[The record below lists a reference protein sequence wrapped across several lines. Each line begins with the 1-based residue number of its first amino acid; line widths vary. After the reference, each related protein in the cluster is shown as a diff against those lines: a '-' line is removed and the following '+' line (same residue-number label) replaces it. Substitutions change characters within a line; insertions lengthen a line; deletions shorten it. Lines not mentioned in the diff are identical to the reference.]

1 MTWPGHDGTLSCD
14 AAHQQITLLLYGE
27 LSDEACHRLEQHLA
41 DCADCRDEL
50 EVTRALSSAMAILP
64 VREPSPNLIA
74 QTRLRI
80 DEALEQ
86 APSDSWFTHFRRSL
100 ATDFRLMRTA
110 PLAAAAMLFVGASLG
125 FAGFKLAQP
134 PAAGPV
140 WVDPGTQPIA
150 AVTGVAQ
157 DPATGM
163 VRVEYSRLVPSAA
176 VGPADDP
183 IIRTLL
189 LAGTRAPLNTSVQN
203 AALGLLAHTCSVTV
217 GGTTGDCAADDS
229 LRSALM
235 VALRYDPHSNVRE
248 QALSGLAPYLAEDMH
263 VRDAVLE
270 AVLNDGDPQIRAQAI
285 RMLAPVT
292 ADSSVQQ
299 VLQNV
304 ATHDGN
310 PLLRTV
316 SRTMLEQMPQ
326 VQ

>member
-1 MTWPGHDGTLSCD
+1 MTWLGHDGTLSCD
-14 AAHQQITLLLYGE
+14 AAHEQITLLLYGE

-41 DCADCRDEL
+41 GCADCRDEL

-86 APSDSWFTHFRRSL
+86 APIDSWFTHFRRSIW
-100 ATDFRLMRTA
+100 TDFRLLRTA
-110 PLAAAAMLFVGASLG
+110 PLAAAAMLFAGAGLG
-125 FAGFKLAQP
+125 FAGFRIAQP
-134 PAAGPV
+134 PAATQTL
-140 WVDPGTQPIA
+140 VDPGPRRIA
-150 AVTGVAQ
+150 AVTGVTQ
-157 DPATGM
+157 DPRGM
-163 VRVEYSRLVPSAA
+163 VHVEYSTLMPFEA

-183 IIRTLL
+183 NIRNLL
-189 LAGTRAPLNTSVQN
+189 LLGTRAPLNTSVQN
-203 AALGLLAHTCSVTV
+203 AALGLLTYTCV
-217 GGTTGDCAADDS
+217 GTIDCAADDS

-235 VALRYDPHSNVRE
+235 VALRYDPHSNVRA

-285 RMLAPVT
+285 RMLAPVA

>member
-14 AAHQQITLLLYGE
+14 AAHEQITLLLYGE

-41 DCADCRDEL
+41 GCTDCRDEL

-64 VREPSPNLIA
+64 VREPSPNLLA
-74 QTRLRI
+74 QTRLKI

-86 APSDSWFTHFRRSL
+86 APHDSWFTHLRRSL
-100 ATDFRLMRTA
+100 WTDFRLLRTA
-110 PLAAAAMLFVGASLG
+110 PLAAAAMLIAGAGLGFVG
-125 FAGFKLAQP
+125 FRLAQP
-134 PAAGPV
+134 PTA
-140 WVDPGTQPIA
+140 TQTRTDFTPQRVA

-163 VRVEYSRLVPSAA
+163 VHVEYSSLMPLEA
-176 VGPADDP
+176 VGPADDS
-183 IIRTLL
+183 IIRSLL
-189 LAGTRAPLNTSVQN
+189 LIGTRAPLNTSVQN
-203 AALGLLAHTCSVTV
+203 AALGILTHTCS
-217 GGTTGDCAADDS
+217 GTNCAADDGF
-229 LRSALM
+229 RSALM
-235 VALRYDPHSNVRE
+235 VALRYDPHSNIRA

-285 RMLAPVT
+285 QMLAPVT

-304 ATHDGN
+304 ATHDED
-310 PLLRTV
+310 PLLRNV
-316 SRTMLEQMPQ
+316 SRTMLQQMPQ